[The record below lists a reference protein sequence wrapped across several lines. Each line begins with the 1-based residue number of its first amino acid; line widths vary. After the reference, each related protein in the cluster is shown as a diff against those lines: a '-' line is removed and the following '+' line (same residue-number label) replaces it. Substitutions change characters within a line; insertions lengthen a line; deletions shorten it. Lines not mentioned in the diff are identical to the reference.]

1 MWQINNREKQFGII
15 LVESLLMK
23 RLIYIVFILSFFSTA
38 QIVEKEQDSTQ
49 YEYFI
54 VEGDTIHRDA
64 IDLDEVML
72 FNKLE
77 FKDKKERIRYL
88 ILKRKTKKVYPYAKL
103 AADRLISLNETLES
117 MKKRRHRRKYAK
129 RIEKYIEDEF
139 SEELKKLTRTEGQIL
154 IKLIHRQTGKTTF
167 DLVKELRSGWKAFWY
182 QNTARLF
189 KISLKREF
197 DPVGVEEDF
206 LIEDIL
212 QREFQAG
219 KLEKQVPAMEFDY
232 FDLVEEWNEK
242 QKQ

>member
-1 MWQINNREKQFGII
+1 MKDLICILFIIPFFCSGQIE
-15 LVESLLMK
+15 
-23 RLIYIVFILSFFSTA
+23 
-38 QIVEKEQDSTQ
+38 EKEQDSTH

-54 VEGDTIHRDA
+54 IEGDTILRDA

-77 FKDKKERIRYL
+77 FKDNKARIRYL

-103 AADRLISLNETLES
+103 AADRLVSLNERLES
-117 MKKRRHRRKYAK
+117 MKKRRYRRKYAK
-129 RIEKYIEDEF
+129 RIEKYINNEF
-139 SEELKKLTRTEGQIL
+139 SAELKKLTRTEGRIL

-189 KISLKREF
+189 KINLKEKF
-197 DPVGVEEDF
+197 DPENVEEDF

-219 KLEKQVPAMEFDY
+219 KLEKQKPAMAFDY
-232 FDLVEEWNEK
+232 FDLVEEWNHK

>member
-1 MWQINNREKQFGII
+1 
-15 LVESLLMK
+15 MK
-23 RLIYIVFILSFFSTA
+23 NLIYILFILPLFGSA
-38 QIVEKEQDSTQ
+38 QIVEREQDSTQ

-54 VEGDTIHRDA
+54 VEGDTIHQDA

-77 FKDKKERIRYL
+77 FRDNKERIRYL

-103 AADRLISLNETLES
+103 AADRLVSLNERLES

-219 KLEKQVPAMEFDY
+219 KLEKQIPAMEFDY

>member
-1 MWQINNREKQFGII
+1 MKDLICILFII
-15 LVESLLMK
+15 P
-23 RLIYIVFILSFFSTA
+23 FFCSA
-38 QIVEKEQDSTQ
+38 QIEEKEQDSTH

-54 VEGDTIHRDA
+54 IEGDTILRDA

-77 FKDKKERIRYL
+77 FKDNKARIRYL

-103 AADRLISLNETLES
+103 AADRLVSLNERLES
-117 MKKRRHRRKYAK
+117 MKKRRYRRKYAK
-129 RIEKYIEDEF
+129 RIEKYINNEF
-139 SEELKKLTRTEGQIL
+139 SAELKKLTRTEGRIL

-189 KISLKREF
+189 KINLKEKF
-197 DPVGVEEDF
+197 DPENVEEDF

-219 KLEKQVPAMEFDY
+219 KLEKQKPAMAFDY
-232 FDLVEEWNEK
+232 FDLVEEWNHK

>member
-1 MWQINNREKQFGII
+1 MRFGII
-15 LVESLLMK
+15 LAKPLLMK
-23 RLIYIVFILSFFSTA
+23 NLICILFIFPFFGLA

-77 FKDKKERIRYL
+77 FRDNKERIRYL
-88 ILKRKTKKVYPYAKL
+88 LLKRKTKKVYPYAKL
-103 AADRLISLNETLES
+103 AADRLVSLNDRMES

-129 RIEKYIEDEF
+129 RIEKYLEDEF
-139 SEELKKLTRTEGQIL
+139 SAELKKLTRTEGQIL

-219 KLEKQVPAMEFDY
+219 KLEKQKPAMEFDY
-232 FDLVEEWNEK
+232 FDLVEEWNQK

>member
-1 MWQINNREKQFGII
+1 
-15 LVESLLMK
+15 MK
-23 RLIYIVFILSFFSTA
+23 NLIYIFFILPFLGSA
-38 QIVEKEQDSTQ
+38 QIAEKERDSTK
-49 YEYFI
+49 YEYFF
-54 VEGDTIHRDA
+54 VEGDTIHKDA

-77 FKDKKERIRYL
+77 FKDRQERVRYL

-103 AADRLISLNETLES
+103 AADRLVSLNERLEA
-117 MKKRRHRRKYAK
+117 MTKRRHKRKYAK

-139 SEELKKLTRTEGQIL
+139 STELKKLTRTEGQIL
-154 IKLIHRQTGKTTF
+154 VKLVHRQTGKTTF
-167 DLVKELRSGWKAFWY
+167 DLVKELRNGWKAFWY

-219 KLEKQVPAMEFDY
+219 KLEKQIPAMEFDY
-232 FDLVEEWNEK
+232 FDLVEEWNNK